1 MIQLNGRVA
10 IVTGGVQGIGLGV
23 SLSLARAGANVMLA
37 EVVEERIPAAVA
49 KIEAVGAQALGVH
62 TDVTRASSLD
72 HMVRAT
78 LERFG
83 ADRHLGQQCWHSRQ
97 EAHLGTYRSRVRC
110 GARRQ
115 SKGNFPLLQASGGGD
130 AQAQHGNDRE
140 HRVRRRVSLHHSPR
154 ALCRREG
161 RC

>member
-1 MIQLNGRVA
+1 M
-10 IVTGGVQGIGLGV
+10 TGGVQRIGLGV
-23 SLSLARAGANVMLA
+23 SLSLARAGAKVMLA
-37 EVVEERIPAAVA
+37 EVVEERIPGGRRQDRSGRGAG
-49 KIEAVGAQALGVH
+49 VGCPHRRDPGELGGPH
-62 TDVTRASSLD
+62 GARDART
-72 HMVRAT
+72 VR
-78 LERFG
+78 

-161 RC
+161 RR